1 MKLRTFLMAG
11 LVTLSLVLPASAL
24 TLSVDGRD
32 RTAEAKT
39 TAIQNTTY
47 VSLRSVATML
57 DPTAQVDWK
66 DGKAWVTTDKLTLTA
81 RPGDEYIQVNG
92 RYIYMANGVKAINGS
107 TMVAI
112 RPFASAMGGKVD
124 WVGQTSTV
132 LLTSGDGIPEEPTY
146 DQEDLYWLSRII
158 SAESRGEPLLGK
170 IAVGT
175 VVLNRVA
182 DSMFPDTIYGVIV
195 DDRWGGLSLSATGP
209 CTTSPP
215 RRVSWPHSCACKV
228 HGRRGIAC
236 IFTPLI

>member
-92 RYIYMANGVKAINGS
+92 RYIYMANGVKAVNGS

-146 DQEDLYWLSRII
+146 DQEDL
-158 SAESRGEPLLGK
+158 
-170 IAVGT
+170 
-175 VVLNRVA
+175 
-182 DSMFPDTIYGVIV
+182 
-195 DDRWGGLSLSATGP
+195 
-209 CTTSPP
+209 
-215 RRVSWPHSCACKV
+215 
-228 HGRRGIAC
+228 
-236 IFTPLI
+236 

>member
-92 RYIYMANGVKAINGS
+92 RYN
-107 TMVAI
+107 
-112 RPFASAMGGKVD
+112 
-124 WVGQTSTV
+124 
-132 LLTSGDGIPEEPTY
+132 
-146 DQEDLYWLSRII
+146 
-158 SAESRGEPLLGK
+158 
-170 IAVGT
+170 
-175 VVLNRVA
+175 
-182 DSMFPDTIYGVIV
+182 IYGQWREG
-195 DDRWGGLSLSATGP
+195 DQWLY
-209 CTTSPP
+209 
-215 RRVSWPHSCACKV
+215 
-228 HGRRGIAC
+228 HGRDPAICLCDGR
-236 IFTPLI
+236 

>member
-92 RYIYMANGVKAINGS
+92 RYIYMANGVKAVNGS

-146 DQEDLYWLSRII
+146 DQEDCIGCPVSSLQRAGVSLCWGRS
-158 SAESRGEPLLGK
+158 PL
-170 IAVGT
+170 V
-175 VVLNRVA
+175 
-182 DSMFPDTIYGVIV
+182 
-195 DDRWGGLSLSATGP
+195 RWYLTGWR
-209 CTTSPP
+209 T
-215 RRVSWPHSCACKV
+215 ACFLTRST
-228 HGRRGIAC
+228 G
-236 IFTPLI
+236 